1 MTSATSR
8 TERLR
13 RRGTAGVVAS
23 TIPRTIL
30 RTDRVRRRGTADVLA
45 DTAVHA
51 VLIAFALLSTVP
63 ILVVLMNSFKT
74 TQGIFGEPFALPNA
88 ETFNLQGYLNVFSRG
103 NFLLNYQNSLIVT
116 ISTIVLTVVLGTAA
130 AWALVEYKVRIGP
143 IIAGFFI
150 IGIMLPIRLGTV
162 PLLKTMIAWGL
173 MDTLTSLI
181 LVYTAMQLPLAVAL
195 MTTYFR
201 AVPTELKEA
210 ARIDGAGEFRT
221 LGITLPIVRVG
232 IAAVASIT
240 MLPVWNDLWFP
251 LILAP
256 GEENQTVTLGVQQ
269 FVGQFQND
277 YPALLAALTLGA
289 VPLVILFTVFSRQYI
304 AGLSKGYGK

>member
-1 MTSATSR
+1 MTQTLSST
-8 TERLR
+8 
-13 RRGTAGVVAS
+13 S
-23 TIPRTIL
+23 TIRVADTPTGDL
-30 RTDRVRRRGTADVLA
+30 RVRRRGAVDVL
-45 DTAVHA
+45 TSSTVHGI
-51 VLIAFALLSTVP
+51 LILFSLLSTVP
-63 ILVVLMNSFKT
+63 ILIVIMNSFKT

-88 ETFNLQGYLNVFSRG
+88 ETFNLQGYLNVFARG
-103 NFLLNYQNSLIVT
+103 NFLLNYQNSIIVT
-116 ISTIVLTVVLGTAA
+116 VSTILLTVVLGTAA

-143 IIAGFFI
+143 VIAGFFV

-162 PLLKTMIAWGL
+162 PLIKTMTAWGL
-173 MDTLTSLI
+173 MDTLPALI

-210 ARIDGAGEFRT
+210 ARIDGAGELRV

-256 GEENQTVTLGVQQ
+256 GKQNQTVTLGVQQ
-269 FVGQFQND
+269 FVGQFQSD

-289 VPLVILFTVFSRQYI
+289 VPLVLLFTVFSRQYI
-304 AGLSKGYGK
+304 AGLSNGYGK

>member
-1 MTSATSR
+1 MTTIESPAIPKTTRVGTATRRRSRGAGDVLSATTVHVILIVMS
-8 TERLR
+8 L
-13 RRGTAGVVAS
+13 AS
-23 TIPRTIL
+23 TIPIL
-30 RTDRVRRRGTADVLA
+30 
-45 DTAVHA
+45 
-51 VLIAFALLSTVP
+51 I
-63 ILVVLMNSFKT
+63 VVMNSFKT
-74 TQGIFGEPFALPNA
+74 TQGIFAQPFALPNS

-116 ISTIVLTVVLGTAA
+116 IATIVLTAVLGTMA
-130 AWALVEYKVRIGP
+130 AWALVEYKVRISP
-143 IIAGFFI
+143 ILAGFFVV
-150 IGIMLPIRLGTV
+150 GIMLPIRLGTV
-162 PLLKTMIAWGL
+162 PLLKTMVSWEL
-173 MDTLTSLI
+173 MDTLTALI
-181 LVYTAMQLPLAVAL
+181 LVYTAAQLPLAIAL

-210 ARIDGAGEFRT
+210 ARIDGAGEWRT

-256 GEENQTVTLGVQQ
+256 SKGNQTVTLGVQQ

-289 VPLVILFTVFSRQYI
+289 IPLVILFAVFSRQYI